1 MNKYYPPKYEEKQF
15 HCIHCGVY
23 AKQQWG
29 QLTRNSNST
38 GFKYSYCSHCHD
50 YCYWYNGRM
59 IVPSEAPV
67 PPHHLDLPEACI
79 DEYNE
84 ARDIVARSPR
94 AASALLRL
102 VVQKLMIELG
112 EKGKNINDDIGSL
125 VAKGL
130 PIEVQQALD
139 YCRVIGNNG
148 VHPGEI
154 ELKDNPEIAHSLFE
168 MINFIVEDRIA
179 RPKKVASLYGILPEG
194 ALKAVEK
201 RDQKTIDSLNQ
212 EVEPTVKTP
221 VE

>member
-1 MNKYYPPKYEEKQF
+1 MSKYYPPTYEEEQF
-15 HCIHCGVY
+15 HCLHCGVY
-23 AKQQWG
+23 AKQGWG
-29 QLTRNSNST
+29 SLFRNHNYV
-38 GFKYSYCSHCHD
+38 GFKYSQCHHCHEF
-50 YCYWYNGRM
+50 CYWYEGRM

-67 PPHHLDLPEACI
+67 PPPHPDLPVACV

-94 AASALLRL
+94 AAAALLRL
-102 VVQKLMIELG
+102 SVQKLMSELG

-130 PIEVQQALD
+130 PVEVQQALD

-154 ELKDNPEIAHSLFE
+154 EINDNPDIAHSLFE
-168 MINFIVEDRIA
+168 MINFIVEDRIT
-179 RPKKVASLYGILPEG
+179 RPKKVAGLYKILPEG

-201 RDQKTIDSLNQ
+201 RDNPKKTLN
-212 EVEPTVKTP
+212 K
-221 VE
+221 